1 METLLAKRI
10 ITSIFIY
17 VEKEPFMFL
26 FFIIGLI
33 VPIAAP
39 IVVVYN
45 LIYVPL
51 MYGIF
56 PTTFLIGLLLMA
68 MLMSLAHLFFRKSKL
83 WGFGFIFVLYYEFIL
98 LWQMP
103 VAWVTFW
110 KSTWGTRET
119 PQDILAKEKKMEKQ
133 KLRKSRFSML
143 KIRKMGEKE

>member
-1 METLLAKRI
+1 METFLASRI
-10 ITSIFIY
+10 FACIFIY

-45 LIYVPL
+45 LIYVPV

-110 KSTWGTRET
+110 KSTWG
-119 PQDILAKEKKMEKQ
+119 QGKH
-133 KLRKSRFSML
+133 LRMF
-143 KIRKMGEKE
+143 

>member
-1 METLLAKRI
+1 MH
-10 ITSIFIY
+10 FIY

-45 LIYVPL
+45 LIYVPV

-103 VAWVTFW
+103 VAWVTFGNLHGD
-110 KSTWGTRET
+110 KGNTSGCSSEGKENGK
-119 PQDILAKEKKMEKQ
+119 AKIT
-133 KLRKSRFSML
+133 
-143 KIRKMGEKE
+143 KIPIFDGEN